1 MLFGGVK
8 VRLSDVKTLHDLLSM
23 VVASCSGA
31 VCWQWCWYFKQSAQ
45 NNNEGLPPNS
55 SNSTQFN
62 SLQVEASRIVV
73 KTQSELCQKS
83 VDAFQKYKIKVQLA
97 K

>member
-1 MLFGGVK
+1 M
-8 VRLSDVKTLHDLLSM
+8 RLSDVKTLHDLLSL

-31 VCWQWCWYFKQSAQ
+31 VCWYFKQSAQ

-55 SNSTQFN
+55 STSTQFN